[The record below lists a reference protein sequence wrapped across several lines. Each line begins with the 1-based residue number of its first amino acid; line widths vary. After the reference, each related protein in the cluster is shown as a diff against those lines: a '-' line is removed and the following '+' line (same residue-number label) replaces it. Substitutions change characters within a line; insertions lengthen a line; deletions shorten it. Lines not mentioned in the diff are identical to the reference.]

1 MAERTLPGCAS
12 PRTGHERT
20 RHRPA
25 PEDFP
30 PGHPVTKKRKNR
42 TVHVVQILLAVSVV
56 VACFAYAIPKFASY
70 SEVWTQVRKM
80 TPFEILLLLLATA
93 LNLWTYWWQ
102 NMVSIPNLGIW
113 KAAVNN
119 QTATSV
125 ANTMPGGAY
134 VAVAVS
140 YEMYRAWGYK
150 GSDVGVSVAVTSVL
164 NIYAKLVLPVVA
176 LALIGLTG
184 RANRPLVGASTIGI
198 LVLAASVALFGMALW
213 KKPFAY
219 RIGNRSARMGMWV
232 SRVIGRPQ
240 EFAWGDAAVRWRRHM
255 IDLLVARW
263 LALSS
268 STIISHLTLYLVM
281 LMALRFCGVS
291 NDEVTWAQVLGVFA
305 IGRLLT
311 ALPITPGGLGV
322 VEVAYIGGIVLAGRG
337 HTTVPAEV
345 FRAQAAAGVLVFRA
359 LTYGIQIPI
368 GLVTYA
374 ICRTTKSGRGGPA
387 TPVHASCWRRE
398 LPAARSVSRS
408 SSRCSDLSAF
418 ETRST
423 GSTRPGIRRCSMR
436 SGRRIAAPSVKRRTP

>member
-1 MAERTLPGCAS
+1 MTELVIDV
-12 PRTGHERT
+12 
-20 RHRPA
+20 A
-25 PEDFP
+25 PQDLP
-30 PGHPVTKKRKNR
+30 PGHPATKKRQKR
-42 TVHVVQILLAVSVV
+42 ILRVLQILLAIAVV
-56 VACFAYAIPKFASY
+56 VLCFVYAIPKFASY
-70 SEVWTQVRKM
+70 SEVWTQVRAM
-80 TPFEILLLLLATA
+80 TPFEVLLLMVATA
-93 LNLWTYWWQ
+93 FNLWTYWWQ

-113 KAAVNN
+113 QAAVNN

-134 VAVAVS
+134 VAVAIS

-164 NIYAKLVLPVVA
+164 NIYAKLVLPVIA
-176 LALIGLTG
+176 LALIVITG
-184 RANRPLVGASTIGI
+184 RANRPLVGASTVGI
-198 LVLAASVALFGMALW
+198 LVLVGSLVLFGMALW
-213 KKPFAY
+213 KKRFAY
-219 RIGNRSARMGMWV
+219 RIGNGFGRVGMWV

-240 EFAWGDAAVRWRRHM
+240 EFDWGDAAVRWRRHM

-268 STIISHLTLYLVM
+268 STIVSHLTLYVVM

-322 VEVAYIGGIVLAGRG
+322 VEVAYIGGIVLAGGG

-345 FRAQAAAGVLVFRA
+345 FQAQAAAGVLVFRA

-368 GLVTYA
+368 GLVTYV
-374 ICRTTKSGRGGPA
+374 IWRTKKSWRA
-387 TPVHASCWRRE
+387 TEPVTVHTS
-398 LPAARSVSRS
+398 
-408 SSRCSDLSAF
+408 
-418 ETRST
+418 
-423 GSTRPGIRRCSMR
+423 
-436 SGRRIAAPSVKRRTP
+436 

>member
-1 MAERTLPGCAS
+1 MTELVTDV
-12 PRTGHERT
+12 
-20 RHRPA
+20 A
-25 PEDFP
+25 PEDLP
-30 PGHPVTKKRKNR
+30 PGHPATKKRKNR
-42 TVHVVQILLAVSVV
+42 TVHVVQIPLAVAVV
-56 VACFAYAIPKFASY
+56 VVCFAYAIPKFASY

-80 TPFEILLLLLATA
+80 TPFEVLLLLLATA

-102 NMVSIPNLGIW
+102 NMVSIPNLSIW

-176 LALIGLTG
+176 LALIVLTG

-198 LVLAASVALFGMALW
+198 LVLAVSLVLFGLALW

-219 RIGNRSARMGMWV
+219 RIGNGFGRLGMWV

-240 EFAWGDAAVRWRRHM
+240 MFAWGDAAVRWRQHM
-255 IDLLVARW
+255 IDLLVTRW

-268 STIISHLTLYLVM
+268 STIISHLTLYIVM

-322 VEVAYIGGIVLAGRG
+322 VEVAYIGGIILAGRG

-345 FRAQAAAGVLVFRA
+345 FHAQATAGVLVFRA

-368 GLVTYA
+368 GLITYVIWRAKRSWREPSSVTV
-374 ICRTTKSGRGGPA
+374 R
-387 TPVHASCWRRE
+387 AS
-398 LPAARSVSRS
+398 
-408 SSRCSDLSAF
+408 
-418 ETRST
+418 
-423 GSTRPGIRRCSMR
+423 
-436 SGRRIAAPSVKRRTP
+436 